1 MVQSIIAFIIV
12 FSVIVIVHEFGHYYF
27 AKRSG
32 ILVRE
37 FAIGMGPKLF
47 QIRKGETVYTL
58 RMLPLG
64 GYVRMAGLGEDE
76 LDIKPGMTVLVEFD
90 QQDIITRICFEKDRN
105 LDNGVPVQIETA
117 DLQEKMQVVGYI
129 INSEEKTTWQVSK
142 TATIIESNGTEL
154 TVAPIERQFQS
165 ASLKNR
171 MLTNFGG
178 PLNNF
183 LLAIVT
189 FIVVAFLR
197 GGVEMNIPEIGSV
210 VPDSPAQM
218 AGIEAGDYISKVA
231 DTPVQTWVELATEIS
246 KYPDQPINVVV
257 ERNDEIKEITVT
269 PSSLEVDGKQYG
281 RIGIGISMNQSFLA
295 KINYGFSQTF
305 TLLVTFISFI
315 GTFFT
320 KGFSLNE
327 LGGPVAM
334 YSITSQVVQTGVISV
349 INFIGILSVNLGV
362 MNLLPIPA
370 LDGGKLLL
378 NFVELIRGKKIDPEK
393 EGYVTLVGAAF
404 LLLLM
409 IIVTWNDISRLF

>member
-1 MVQSIIAFIIV
+1 MLQSIIAFIIV

-47 QIRKGETVYTL
+47 QVRKGETVYTL

-64 GYVRMAGLGEDE
+64 GYVRMAGLGEEE
-76 LDIKPGMTVLVEFD
+76 LEIKPGMTVVVELD
-90 QQDIITRICFEKDRN
+90 QEDIITRLCFEKDH
-105 LDNGVPVQIETA
+105 LLENGVPIQIKSA
-117 DLQEKMQVVGYI
+117 DLQDKMQVTGYF
-129 INSEEKTTWQVSK
+129 INSEELTTWSVSK
-142 TATIIESNGTEL
+142 TATIIEPNGTE
-154 TVAPIERQFQS
+154 TVVAPIERQFQS

-171 MLTNFGG
+171 ILTNFGG

-189 FIVVAFLR
+189 FTIVAFLR
-197 GGVEMNIPEIGSV
+197 GGVETNTPEIGSV
-210 VPDSPAQM
+210 MPDSPAQM
-218 AGIEAGDYISKVA
+218 AGIEAGDYITKVA
-231 DTPVQTWVELATEIS
+231 DTSVTTWVELATEIS
-246 KYPDQPINVVV
+246 KHPNEAIELELKRDGKTQ
-257 ERNDEIKEITVT
+257 EIKVT
-269 PSSLEVDGKQYG
+269 PQANEVDGKEYG
-281 RIGIGISMNQSFLA
+281 RIGIGIHMDQSFFA
-295 KINYGFSQTF
+295 KIKYGFSQTYF
-305 TLLVTFISFI
+305 LLVTFISFI

-320 KGFSLNE
+320 KGFSVNE

-334 YSITSQVVQTGVISV
+334 YSITSQVVQTGLISV

-378 NFVELIRGKKIDPEK
+378 NFIELIRGKQIDPEK
-393 EGYVTLVGAAF
+393 ESYVTLVGAVF

-409 IIVTWNDISRLF
+409 IVVTWNDISRLF

>member
-1 MVQSIIAFIIV
+1 MLQSIIAFIIV

-47 QIRKGETVYTL
+47 QVRKGETVYTL

-64 GYVRMAGLGEDE
+64 GYVRMAGLGEEE
-76 LDIKPGMTVLVEFD
+76 LEIKPGMTVVVEFD
-90 QQDIITRICFEKDRN
+90 QEEIITRLCFKKDH
-105 LDNGVPVQIETA
+105 LLENGVPIQIKSA
-117 DLQEKMQVVGYI
+117 DLQDKMQVTGYC
-129 INSEEKTTWQVSK
+129 INSEEQTTWSVSK
-142 TATIIESNGTEL
+142 TATIIEPNGTE
-154 TVAPIERQFQS
+154 TVVAPIERQFQS

-171 MLTNFGG
+171 ILTNFGG

-183 LLAIVT
+183 LLAILT
-189 FIVVAFLR
+189 FTIVAFLR
-197 GGVEMNIPEIGSV
+197 GGVEMNTPEIGSV
-210 VPDSPAQM
+210 MPDSPAQI
-218 AGIEAGDYISKVA
+218 AGIEVGDYITKVA
-231 DTPVQTWVELATEIS
+231 DTPVNTWMELATEIS
-246 KYPDQPINVVV
+246 KHPNEAIELEL
-257 ERNDEIKEITVT
+257 ERNGNNQEIKVT
-269 PSSLEVDGKQYG
+269 PQSTEVDGKEYG
-281 RIGIGISMNQSFLA
+281 RIGIGIHMDQSFLA
-295 KINYGFSQTF
+295 KIKYGFSQTYL
-305 TLLVTFISFI
+305 LLVTFISFI

-320 KGFSLNE
+320 KGFSVNE

-334 YSITSQVVQTGVISV
+334 YSITSQVVQTGLISV

-378 NFVELIRGKKIDPEK
+378 NFIELIRGKKIDPEK
-393 EGYVTLVGAAF
+393 EGYVTLVGAVF

-409 IIVTWNDISRLF
+409 IVVTWNDISRLF